1 MQLSVCITTRN
12 RPQELTAC
20 LGAIWSSTVK
30 PNSVIVSDDSAE
42 NEIQDKNFQIVEQYY
57 NTTYL
62 KGPRLGVCANRN
74 NAVNAVTDADL
85 VAFVDDDICVEPDF
99 IALAV
104 AQYVKMPSTERD
116 RTILTGISRD
126 QYGLE
131 MLPGKLTFR
140 GYFHPTDSP
149 ETVVIHATVFPRAF
163 FYDELW
169 DENIFFGY
177 EDAELC
183 LRALKRSFR
192 IVHVP
197 ELQARDMGY
206 IKSTLIS
213 PSIGNLTDYEIYIEA
228 ARLYVGIKRYKNL
241 FPHLPK
247 LVLFVSVYFIH
258 MTLYLLKRRSLNGL
272 PEIVK
277 RSKIERLWKPSKLF
291 SHNLL

>member
-116 RTILTGISRD
+116 RTILTGISGDRD
-126 QYGLE
+126 GQE
-131 MLPGKLTFR
+131 MPPGGLTFR

-149 ETVVIHATVFPRAF
+149 ETVIIHAAVFPHAF
-163 FYDELW
+163 FYDEQW

-183 LRALKRSFR
+183 LRALKRGFR
-192 IVHVP
+192 IVYVP
-197 ELQARDMGY
+197 ELQVRDIGV
-206 IKSTLIS
+206 KSTLSS

-247 LVLFVSVYFIH
+247 LMLFVSVYFIH
-258 MTLYLLKRRSLNGL
+258 MTLYLLKRHSLKGL

-277 RSKIERLWKPSKLF
+277 RSRIERLWKPSKLP
-291 SHNLL
+291 SAT